1 MKKNHNDI
9 IAELSQA
16 QDAIPLSILVILLK
30 QLQADSRKV
39 YQEKIEIIADYIKF
53 SIKDEANRKN
63 AFNALKNFTKKK
75 IQEKP
80 R

>member
-63 AFNALKNFTKKK
+63 AFNALKNFTKKNT
-75 IQEKP
+75 
-80 R
+80 